1 MLQFTS
7 DQTKTLGETAET
19 AFRQKSIDLLRK
31 AEPELCDG
39 RDDAVLDGHLD
50 KVIEF
55 CADHRILRESN
66 VQRLMLLN
74 ARHRFIGKLDPYL
87 SYILGRDGFSEDARI
102 AEFRRAFHDPDRR
115 IRINLGT
122 DLSQYE

>member
-7 DQTKTLGETAET
+7 DQTDVLGETAEV
-19 AFRQKSIDLLRK
+19 AFRQKSIALLRK
-31 AEPELCDG
+31 AEPELCNA

-66 VQRLMLLN
+66 VQRIMLLN
-74 ARHRFIGKLDPYL
+74 ARHRFIGTLDPYL
-87 SYILGRDGFSEDARI
+87 SYILGREGFSEDARI
-102 AEFRRAFHDPDRR
+102 AQFRKAYHDSDRR
-115 IRINLGT
+115 IRISLNT